1 MAYSDPRLAPQA
13 QGTTSAPPAAPLI
26 SQHAER
32 LGSNVKSLGVLTE
45 RLHNVADRLLG
56 CHPADPTS
64 PAPTPTPQHSVGLLD
79 EAQTWFHQVL
89 EKLHDAVERLERL

>member
-1 MAYSDPRLAPQA
+1 MAYADPRLVPQA

-32 LGSNVKSLGVLTE
+32 LASNVKSLGVLTE

-56 CHPADPTS
+56 CRPADPTN
-64 PAPTPTPQHSVGLLD
+64 PAPTPVPQHSVGLLD
-79 EAQTWFHQVL
+79 DAQAWFHQVL